1 MTIGSS
7 LQIFWNRADS
17 ANKTVRTKYLEMPRT
32 EINNLNISYQV
43 AGEGDVVILLH
54 GWGGEAASFQ
64 PVFEWLSASH
74 KVYALD
80 LPGFG
85 KSEIPPT
92 AWNTSDYAH
101 FVVAFLETFRIPKAH
116 LIGHSFGGRISI
128 IVSAE
133 HPEKVDKLILVD
145 SAGLKPRRTAK
156 YYIRVGTA
164 KIGKQL
170 RRFGKYGSLVA
181 NTISKRAGSK
191 DYQEAGEMRATMVK
205 VVNQDL
211 RSLLPQIAA
220 STLLIWG
227 ENDTDTPVAFGQI
240 MEKEIPDA
248 GLVVLKEAG
257 HFSYLD
263 RFPQFC
269 RIVASFLKITNG
281 SHSHG

>member
-1 MTIGSS
+1 
-7 LQIFWNRADS
+7 
-17 ANKTVRTKYLEMPRT
+17 MPST

-43 AGEGDVVILLH
+43 AGAGDVVLLLH

-64 PVFEWLSASH
+64 PVFDWLAQFH

-85 KSEIPPT
+85 KSQMPPT
-92 AWNTSDYAH
+92 AWNTSDYAQCII
-101 FVVAFLETFRIPKAH
+101 AFLERFCIPKAH
-116 LIGHSFGGRISI
+116 FIGHSFGGRIAI

-133 HPEKVDKLILVD
+133 YPEKVDKLILVD
-145 SAGLKPRRTAK
+145 SAGIKPRRTAK
-156 YYIRVGTA
+156 YHLRVGLA
-164 KIGKQL
+164 KIGKLL
-170 RRFGKYGSLVA
+170 RRCGKYGALVA
-181 NTISKRAGSK
+181 DAMSARAGSK
-191 DYQEAGEMRATMVK
+191 DYQNAGAMRATLVK

-211 RSLLPQIAA
+211 RPLLPRITA

-227 ENDTDTPVAFGQI
+227 ENDKDTPISFGQI

-263 RFPQFC
+263 KFPQFC
-269 RIVASFLKITNG
+269 RIVASFLKIAKKN
-281 SHSHG
+281 

>member
-1 MTIGSS
+1 
-7 LQIFWNRADS
+7 
-17 ANKTVRTKYLEMPRT
+17 MPST

-43 AGEGDVVILLH
+43 AGEGDVIFLLH

-64 PVFEWLSASH
+64 PVFEWLAQSH

-85 KSEIPPT
+85 KSQMPPT
-92 AWNTSDYAH
+92 AWDTSDYAQL
-101 FVVAFLETFRIPKAH
+101 VTAFLEKFCIPKVH
-116 LIGHSFGGRISI
+116 LIGHSFGGRISTI
-128 IVSAE
+128 LSAE

-145 SAGLKPRRTAK
+145 SAGIRPPRTTK
-156 YYIRVGTA
+156 YYLRVGMA
-164 KIGKQL
+164 KVGKLL
-170 RRFGKYGSLVA
+170 RRCGKSGVRLA
-181 NTISKRAGSK
+181 NAMAVRAGSK
-191 DYQEAGEMRATMVK
+191 DYQEAGEMRTTLVK

-211 RSLLPQIAA
+211 RSLLPRISA

-227 ENDTDTPVAFGQI
+227 ENDKDTPVSFGKI

-263 RFPQFC
+263 QFPQFC
-269 RIVASFLKITNG
+269 RIVASFLKIA
-281 SHSHG
+281 SA

>member
-1 MTIGSS
+1 MQS
-7 LQIFWNRADS
+7 
-17 ANKTVRTKYLEMPRT
+17 T
-32 EINNLNISYQV
+32 EINGLNISYQV
-43 AGEGDVVILLH
+43 DGEGDTVLLLH

-64 PVFEWLSASH
+64 PVFEWLAQSH

-85 KSEIPPT
+85 TSQMPPT
-92 AWNTSDYAH
+92 AWDTSDYAQ
-101 FVVAFLETFRIPKAH
+101 FITAFLKKFGIPKAH

-128 IVSAE
+128 ILSAE

-145 SAGLKPRRTAK
+145 SAGLRIKPPRTAK
-156 YYIRVGTA
+156 YYFRVGIA
-164 KIGKQL
+164 KVGKLL
-170 RRFGKYGSLVA
+170 RRCGKYGNHLA
-181 NTISKRAGSK
+181 NAVSQRTGSK
-191 DYQEAGEMRATMVK
+191 DYREAGDMRATLVK

-211 RSLLPQIAA
+211 RALLPRIAA

-227 ENDTDTPVAFGQI
+227 ENDKDTPVSFGQI

-263 RFPQFC
+263 QFPQFC
-269 RIVASFLKITNG
+269 RIVASFLKISNV
-281 SHSHG
+281 